1 MRLPLYV
8 YVAVVVVVVVVLAPP
23 LPSSGTTSAENQP
36 RDLHA
41 LALGESSGA

>member
-8 YVAVVVVVVVVLAPP
+8 YVAVVVVVVVLAPP